1 MFYGRERNYC
11 YTFSPR
17 DSVIDASTSVFK
29 GLFQQ
34 QQRRRD
40 RNQSGRNR
48 NRSHSSSES
57 QKRLRPSKDEKKT
70 RLWLSYIG
78 LVDRIVVEKFRIF
91 PFSFDSAYESV
102 VYKAL
107 NA

>member
-1 MFYGRERNYC
+1 MIGTRAVVIGIEVIRHR
-11 YTFSPR
+11 SPKSAY
-17 DSVIDASTSVFK
+17 DLVK
-29 GLFQQ
+29 M
-34 QQRRRD
+34 
-40 RNQSGRNR
+40 
-48 NRSHSSSES
+48 
-57 QKRLRPSKDEKKT
+57 KKKT
-70 RLWLSYIG
+70 RLWLSHIG

>member
-1 MFYGRERNYC
+1 MIGTRAVVIGIEVIRHR
-11 YTFSPR
+11 SPKSAYDLVKMKKNKALAESYR
-17 DSVIDASTSVFK
+17 ID
-29 GLFQQ
+29 
-34 QQRRRD
+34 
-40 RNQSGRNR
+40 
-48 NRSHSSSES
+48 
-57 QKRLRPSKDEKKT
+57 
-70 RLWLSYIG
+70 

>member
-1 MFYGRERNYC
+1 MIGTRAVVIGIEVGVEIEVIRHR
-11 YTFSPR
+11 SPKSAY
-17 DSVIDASTSVFK
+17 DLVK
-29 GLFQQ
+29 M
-34 QQRRRD
+34 
-40 RNQSGRNR
+40 
-48 NRSHSSSES
+48 
-57 QKRLRPSKDEKKT
+57 KKT
-70 RLWLSYIG
+70 RLWLSHIG